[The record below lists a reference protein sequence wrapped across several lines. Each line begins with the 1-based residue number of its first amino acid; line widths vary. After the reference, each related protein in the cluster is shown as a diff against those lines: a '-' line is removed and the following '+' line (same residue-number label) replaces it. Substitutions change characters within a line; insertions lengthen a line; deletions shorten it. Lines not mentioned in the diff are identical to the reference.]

1 MTSAS
6 PRLMC
11 LACEQVEVTLLEAL
25 CTNCRAVLD
34 AGGDLGEVGAPPPNT
49 ARVQI
54 GPLDVSSCLPDQVAG
69 ATIGR
74 LTFPRPAS
82 VGRGLSFSAR

>member
-1 MTSAS
+1 MNS

-11 LACEQVEVTLLEAL
+11 LACEQIEVTLLEAL

-34 AGGDLGEVGAPPPNT
+34 AGGDLGDVGAPPPKT
-49 ARVQI
+49 KRVQI

-69 ATIGR
+69 ATTGR
-74 LTFPRPAS
+74 LIFPRPAS
-82 VGRGLSFSAR
+82 VGRGLSFSAG